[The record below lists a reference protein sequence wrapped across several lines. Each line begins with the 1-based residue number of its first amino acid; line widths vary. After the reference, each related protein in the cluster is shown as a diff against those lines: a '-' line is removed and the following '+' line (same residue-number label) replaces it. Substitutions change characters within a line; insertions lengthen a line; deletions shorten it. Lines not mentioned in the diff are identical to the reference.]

1 MDISDR
7 VAVYTHE
14 SSDANHSTVDS
25 LAMVLAI
32 PYDGC
37 ADVVIF
43 PIGGPVRFARVNMWD
58 SDGPLPPP
66 GGTYYREWGQDP
78 PDFHQAYRHY
88 GDERFQNLLRK
99 QQGELDRAPPKN
111 RDDMLKAQKE
121 EQDKLLGEID
131 GDEKPESGVE
141 VDEKARLERES
152 KLEQERAKAEAQ
164 ARAQSQSRSEPAT
177 DPATDMNRR
186 V

>member
-1 MDISDR
+1 MKT
-7 VAVYTHE
+7 VTYYTHE
-14 SSDANHSTVDS
+14 GSDANHTTRDT
-25 LAMVLAI
+25 LALVLA
-32 PYDGC
+32 DNAEGRWLDL
-37 ADVVIF
+37 AVF
-43 PIGGPVRFARVNMWD
+43 PVGGPVLFCRAYAWND
-58 SDGPLPPP
+58 DAPLPPP
-66 GGTYYREWGQDP
+66 GGSYFREEGSDP
-78 PDFHQAYRHY
+78 PDFGKAYRHY

-99 QQGELDRAPPKN
+99 QQGELDRAAPKN
-111 RDDMLKAQKE
+111 RGDMLKAQKE

-131 GDEKPESGVE
+131 GDEKPESGAE